1 MKEEGFMNKALNKI
15 KEKDIKARFIL
26 NQSAFN
32 LPDNSKVS
40 ATTRA
45 AISFAILIQEQEY
58 NDLYHLATKAANVK
72 TVGNAKKIIA
82 EAEKIIENREE

>member
-32 LPDNSKVS
+32 LPDNFVTVICNLSYFSVDMKYPRILFYNFIALVKFPLLVSKYFTHSSLDSQV
-40 ATTRA
+40 
-45 AISFAILIQEQEY
+45 LI
-58 NDLYHLATKAANVK
+58 
-72 TVGNAKKIIA
+72 
-82 EAEKIIENREE
+82 

>member
-40 ATTRA
+40 ATTV
-45 AISFAILIQEQEY
+45 F
-58 NDLYHLATKAANVK
+58 
-72 TVGNAKKIIA
+72 VGKNG
-82 EAEKIIENREE
+82 